1 MNAIPGKQVTKQVR
15 RRLTGRKKQTPNK
28 GKNMKTPI
36 SKFTLRTITTSIAI
50 ALTAAALSAGVQ
62 AKSISGQ
69 SVKIFEAD
77 FESRKVVQVEAGVFH
92 FVPGQVAPIHTH
104 TAPAV
109 GYVVKGEIIYQ
120 VEGEK
125 QLLLREGDAFYEPVG
140 PRILRFDNASATEA
154 AIFVDFNLEQE
165 GEPFIVFEKPP
176 TENIDR
182 RTLPTVKLS
191 GKPVDKVNIFKRDL
205 APNEIVKINNDE
217 PTLGI
222 VAQGVVIIHEPGK
235 SALRIVAGASFALPD
250 ANSGASITNASSEAP
265 AKVITF
271 RVL

>member
-1 MNAIPGKQVTKQVR
+1 MNTLIKKLAFKT
-15 RRLTGRKKQTPNK
+15 LT
-28 GKNMKTPI
+28 
-36 SKFTLRTITTSIAI
+36 SSIAI
-50 ALTAAALSAGVQ
+50 ALTAAALSGTVQ
-62 AKSISGQ
+62 AKPTAAK
-69 SVKIFEAD
+69 SVKIFEAN
-77 FESRKVVQVEAGVFH
+77 FEARNVVQVEAGDFH

-125 QLLLREGDAFYEPVG
+125 QIILREGDAFYEPAG
-140 PRILRFDNASATEA
+140 PRILRFDNASATEE
-154 AIFVDFNLEQE
+154 AIFVDFNLEQA

-191 GKPVDKVNIFKRDL
+191 GKSVDKVNIFKREL
-205 APNEIVKINNDE
+205 APDE
-217 PTLGI
+217 MISLNKSEPALGI
-222 VAQGVVIIHEPGK
+222 VAQGVVIISEPGK
-235 SALRIVAGASFALPD
+235 ATQRIVAGASFAIPK
-250 ANSGASITNASSEAP
+250 ANSKAVLANASSEVR
-265 AKVITF
+265 AKIITF